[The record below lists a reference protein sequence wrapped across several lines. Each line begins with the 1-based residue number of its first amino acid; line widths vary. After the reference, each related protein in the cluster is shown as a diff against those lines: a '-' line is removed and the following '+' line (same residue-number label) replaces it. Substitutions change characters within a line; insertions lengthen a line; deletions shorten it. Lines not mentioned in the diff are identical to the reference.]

1 MLIKLS
7 LWLLQLFHVLD
18 HYININLTFNDKVI
32 ERLDVFKKL
41 GIKFDSNMSWSYYI
55 DYLSG
60 NVSTRISVIKR
71 VKYLRQETLITFAN
85 ALVIPHFDYVI
96 SVWTNCSVTDQ
107 AHL

>member
-1 MLIKLS
+1 M
-7 LWLLQLFHVLD
+7 LD
-18 HYININLTFNDKVI
+18 HYININLTSNEKVI
-32 ERLDVFKKL
+32 ERHDVFKKL

-60 NVSTRISVIKR
+60 NVSKRISVIKR

-96 SVWTNCSVTDQ
+96 SVWTIV
-107 AHL
+107 L